1 MSSYFDDN
9 RGDSEEADNEDMMN
23 SIEFEAESD
32 SDELIDRGDSEDFD
46 DDDNSKNYF
55 KFKVLNEKQ
64 DFQQSQLLKGNQKS

>member
-55 KFKVLNEKQ
+55 KFKVLNEK
-64 DFQQSQLLKGNQKS
+64 

>member
-9 RGDSEEADNEDMMN
+9 RGDSEDADNEDMMN

-32 SDELIDRGDSEDFD
+32 SDELIERGDSEDFD

-55 KFKVLNEKQ
+55 KFKVLNEK
-64 DFQQSQLLKGNQKS
+64 